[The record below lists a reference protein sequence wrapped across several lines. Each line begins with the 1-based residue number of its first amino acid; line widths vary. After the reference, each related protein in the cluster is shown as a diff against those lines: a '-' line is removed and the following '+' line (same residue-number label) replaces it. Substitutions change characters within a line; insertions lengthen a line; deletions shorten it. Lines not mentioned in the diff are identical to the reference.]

1 MNLIKETFGAGL
13 TEYPDSG
20 HINDVIVVTNNGIK
34 IFVEN
39 VWTSTRR
46 NFERDINILHR
57 SDAKVK
63 LLIVNPKILSDK
75 KLVRSF
81 EKTKLSERLKGVA
94 ISDMIDGSK
103 LLLGSETEI
112 NNFKATV
119 QKLVFD
125 ISTQRFE
132 KNQETNPKPLIEEYQ
147 NRAIT
152 AALLSLVSFSYFPI
166 CLWAFWTKGMNSLF
180 WISLEAV
187 MVPAVFLIV
196 IIISISVIGE
206 QFQKSILK
214 FVKKAIIPYLV
225 VFGFFV
231 LGILIITVMINLYD
245 ISSRFFFQNYW
256 TNFLLISSI
265 LLLIAIIILLPS
277 NYVLIQYYSKLSNAM
292 YERSPTIDIKNFKQQ
307 FKEKLNFFRTKAV
320 SVIIIGFLLISLL
333 IVPLDILT
341 DTFIPSYTKEGE
353 SFSDYIW
360 YSDTI
365 YLFIF
370 SERHT
375 SQIIRSEFK
384 FYRLAKKPY
393 TIHPAKIPL
402 LSKLRIQNPTNVT
415 KGSEKSPSISY
426 SFADRLSNDIG
437 AVYVLI
443 EELDDISYD
452 FVPRDNNFTDIDF
465 EFSKLIEPFQLNLSY
480 WKNLETVD
488 VSISTPEPK
497 YVLVEN
503 GTWLE
508 TYSYYITNNEPIN
521 LQVMALDFDR
531 FLFRHTVNITTT
543 KVYIQ
548 EQESITNF
556 VYDDL
561 LGLNIG
567 GIGSGVNLNITV
579 TIQSNDVS

>member
-1 MNLIKETFGAGL
+1 
-13 TEYPDSG
+13 
-20 HINDVIVVTNNGIK
+20 
-34 IFVEN
+34 
-39 VWTSTRR
+39 
-46 NFERDINILHR
+46 
-57 SDAKVK
+57 
-63 LLIVNPKILSDK
+63 
-75 KLVRSF
+75 
-81 EKTKLSERLKGVA
+81 
-94 ISDMIDGSK
+94 
-103 LLLGSETEI
+103 
-112 NNFKATV
+112 
-119 QKLVFD
+119 
-125 ISTQRFE
+125 
-132 KNQETNPKPLIEEYQ
+132 
-147 NRAIT
+147 
-152 AALLSLVSFSYFPI
+152 
-166 CLWAFWTKGMNSLF
+166 
-180 WISLEAV
+180 
-187 MVPAVFLIV
+187 
-196 IIISISVIGE
+196 
-206 QFQKSILK
+206 
-214 FVKKAIIPYLV
+214 
-225 VFGFFV
+225 
-231 LGILIITVMINLYD
+231 
-245 ISSRFFFQNYW
+245 
-256 TNFLLISSI
+256 
-265 LLLIAIIILLPS
+265 
-277 NYVLIQYYSKLSNAM
+277 M
-292 YERSPTIDIKNFKQQ
+292 YKRSPTIDIKNFKQQ

-375 SQIIRSEFK
+375 SQTIRSEFK
-384 FYRLAKKPY
+384 FYRLAKKQY

-415 KGSEKSPSISY
+415 KGSAKSPSIFY
-426 SFADRLSNDIG
+426 SSADRLSNDIG

-443 EELDDISYD
+443 EELNDISYD

-465 EFSKLIEPFQLNLSY
+465 EFSKLTEPFQLNLSY

-508 TYSYYITNNEPIN
+508 TYSFYITNNEPIN
-521 LQVMALDFDR
+521 LRVMALDFER
-531 FLFRHTVNITTT
+531 FLFRETVNITTT

-556 VYDDL
+556 VYDEK